1 MVTSQPTTGKRSLL
15 MTVVRGACMVVG
27 VGCTIGFL
35 YTVIPWY
42 YYHYDARNQ
51 IAAVARN
58 GAVQTDEEL
67 KRKLAAVVKKAGI
80 ESEPRDFILSRSSG
94 AISVKLHYTEACA
107 VSAWGKNVELFSM
120 GFDIS
125 VVADIQ

>member
-1 MVTSQPTTGKRSLL
+1 MVTSGETPSRRSILVTL
-15 MTVVRGACMVVG
+15 VKGVLTVGLIV
-27 VGCTIGFL
+27 CTIGFL

-58 GAVQTDEEL
+58 GAVETDEEL
-67 KRKLAAVVKKAGI
+67 KRKLASVVKKAGI
-80 ESEPRDFILSRSSG
+80 DSEPRDFILARSTG
-94 AISVKLHYTEACA
+94 AISVKLHYNEACT
-107 VSAWGKNVELFSM
+107 VTVRGRSIELFSM

-125 VVADIQ
+125 VVADIK